1 MSSVP
6 IHSGREDKMLEEV
19 RTKDMEEVQTQFYII
34 SPKEKFVNTFINDVP
49 FNEKEVR
56 NLKDD
61 YIVELSLDN
70 IPDFEAGI
78 VRTNIFSDKYI
89 YYQRDLGLFLTFASS
104 RFALFKVSDILHVL
118 KELFEEPKVYVNNNF
133 IKIYSDKLTY
143 VNSYTRTYKET
154 LRYNPLLLN
163 VVNLKHTIKNINKRA
178 IVDVVSELDKRTN
191 DIDFS
196 QKLEDDDYELF
207 INELGPR
214 QIVRGLNLNIS
225 ERELST
231 EYLKELRIM
240 ENLGEFIAAVN
251 TIHNKFPNNISV
263 ERGIT
268 NLSKNVIYKFIDKKI
283 FENIL

>member
-1 MSSVP
+1 
-6 IHSGREDKMLEEV
+6 MLEEV
-19 RTKDMEEVQTQFYII
+19 RDTEAMVEEQKFDII
-34 SPKEKFVNTFINDVP
+34 SPKEKFVNTFVNDVP
-49 FNEKEVR
+49 FNEKEIR

-61 YIVELSLDN
+61 YVVELSLDT
-70 IPDFEAGI
+70 IPDFESGI

-118 KELFEEPKVYVNNNF
+118 KELFNEPKVYVNNNF

-143 VNSYTRTYKET
+143 VNSYTKTYKEV

-163 VVNLKHTIKNINKRA
+163 IINLKHTIKNINKRA
-178 IVDVVSELDKRTN
+178 IVDVVNELDKRIN
-191 DIDFS
+191 DIDFN
-196 QKLEDDDYELF
+196 QKLDDEDYELF
-207 INELGPR
+207 ISELGPR
-214 QIVRGLNLNIS
+214 QIVKGLNLAIS
-225 ERELST
+225 ERELSV
-231 EYLKELRIM
+231 EHLKELRIM
-240 ENLGEFIAAVN
+240 ENLGEFISTIN

-268 NLSKNVIYKFIDKKI
+268 NLSKNVIYKFIDKKL

>member
-1 MSSVP
+1 
-6 IHSGREDKMLEEV
+6 MLEEV
-19 RTKDMEEVQTQFYII
+19 RDTEAMVEVQKFDII
-34 SPKEKFVNTFINDVP
+34 SPKEKFVNTFVNDVP
-49 FNEKEVR
+49 FNEKEIR

-61 YIVELSLDN
+61 YVVELSLDT
-70 IPDFEAGI
+70 IPDFESGI

-118 KELFEEPKVYVNNNF
+118 KELFNEPKVYVNNNF

-143 VNSYTRTYKET
+143 VNSYTKTYKEV

-163 VVNLKHTIKNINKRA
+163 IINLKHTIKNINKRA
-178 IVDVVSELDKRTN
+178 IVDVVNELDKRIN
-191 DIDFS
+191 DIDFN
-196 QKLEDDDYELF
+196 QKLDDEDYELF
-207 INELGPR
+207 ISELGPR
-214 QIVRGLNLNIS
+214 QIVKGLNLAIS
-225 ERELST
+225 ERELSA

-240 ENLGEFIAAVN
+240 ENLGEFISTVN

-268 NLSKNVIYKFIDKKI
+268 NLSKNVIYKFIDKKL